1 MKNKLFIYAVFAA
14 LLFAACKNDPESEN
28 PPAPKTVHVQDIS
41 IKNPINPVSLV
52 KGTTYQVEAA
62 VLPENADNKKI
73 SYTSSNKTLV
83 SVNANGLISAEN
95 IGTATITLKAENI
108 SKTINVTVTAARVNV
123 TGIDV
128 SSGDE
133 NVSIVKGGTHKLSAT
148 VKPENATDKTLT
160 YSSDREDIASVDT
173 NGLISAKNV
182 GTASVTIHA
191 ANNITKTISVT
202 VTEAEVPVTDI
213 EFTPHL
219 PAGTLELTIGQVYK
233 FGAKAMPNSA
243 TNKNLKFTTS
253 DASTA
258 WLCGDGNSSV
268 KGEKEGTATVTIESE
283 SNPGV
288 KKIVNLK
295 IKPKPS
301 IKINTSPALCEFNGG
316 NSTFAVE
323 TLNGKLNYTTEV
335 VGGGKK
341 WLTIN
346 GKDSA
351 GENEDT
357 VRFTVNKNNTS
368 WERTAYVKFKDA
380 DGKYIKS
387 DTKGSNGKYD
397 DMQVKLT
404 QKKNDN
410 PEVTIKWL
418 YGITPPADGEKD
430 KIEIPNTHPQEYH
443 KQSYVFTWN
452 ETMTTTF
459 FNTRKV
465 THTGAPHGGFP
476 DGNQCWAKTDA
487 NMLHWWF
494 EQNKENINRYKI
506 KKNLTGDAAKP
517 YEPFYTR
524 GLADNMEHEKSS
536 IANLYREK
544 CINKGGDPGDGLKWY
559 LFGLNG
565 FRNAKNK
572 NFSPALFK
580 DVFNEA
586 NSPIKQPTIYTKK
599 EFEDTIKDALDS
611 KKAVGLNRYGTNTSQ
626 HAITLWGA
634 AFDKDNNI
642 VAIYVVDNNEKPNRV
657 FPYGIWY
664 QKGVD
669 IYADSEPVPDQNNP
683 HFYNP
688 YFINYSSNTYDSSHY
703 IGEITTLDKGE
714 EQWQKW
720 RDANP

>member
-1 MKNKLFIYAVFAA
+1 M
-14 LLFAACKNDPESEN
+14 
-28 PPAPKTVHVQDIS
+28 S
-41 IKNPINPVSLV
+41 I
-52 KGTTYQVEAA
+52 
-62 VLPENADNKKI
+62 
-73 SYTSSNKTLV
+73 
-83 SVNANGLISAEN
+83 
-95 IGTATITLKAENI
+95 
-108 SKTINVTVTAARVNV
+108 
-123 TGIDV
+123 
-128 SSGDE
+128 
-133 NVSIVKGGTHKLSAT
+133 
-148 VKPENATDKTLT
+148 
-160 YSSDREDIASVDT
+160 
-173 NGLISAKNV
+173 
-182 GTASVTIHA
+182 
-191 ANNITKTISVT
+191 
-202 VTEAEVPVTDI
+202 
-213 EFTPHL
+213 
-219 PAGTLELTIGQVYK
+219 
-233 FGAKAMPNSA
+233 
-243 TNKNLKFTTS
+243 
-253 DASTA
+253 
-258 WLCGDGNSSV
+258 
-268 KGEKEGTATVTIESE
+268 
-283 SNPGV
+283 
-288 KKIVNLK
+288 
-295 IKPKPS
+295 
-301 IKINTSPALCEFNGG
+301 
-316 NSTFAVE
+316 
-323 TLNGKLNYTTEV
+323 
-335 VGGGKK
+335 
-341 WLTIN
+341 
-346 GKDSA
+346 
-351 GENEDT
+351 
-357 VRFTVNKNNTS
+357 
-368 WERTAYVKFKDA
+368 
-380 DGKYIKS
+380 
-387 DTKGSNGKYD
+387 
-397 DMQVKLT
+397 T

-418 YGITPPADGEKD
+418 YGITPPKDTEKR
-430 KIEIPNTHPQEYH
+430 KIEIGSTGTYH
-443 KQSYVFTWN
+443 EMSYVFEWY
-452 ETMTTTF
+452 ETTDTTF

-580 DVFNEA
+580 DIFNEA

-599 EFEDTIKDALDS
+599 EFEDTIKDALNS
-611 KKAVGLNRYGTNTSQ
+611 EKAVGLNRYGTDTSQ

-669 IYADSEPVPDQNNP
+669 IYDDTEHEPEQNNP
-683 HFYNP
+683 RFYNP

-714 EQWQKW
+714 EQWKKW

>member
-1 MKNKLFIYAVFAA
+1 MKNKLFIFAMFAA
-14 LLFAACKNDPESEN
+14 IFLASCSIDPETPSV
-28 PPAPKTVHVQDIS
+28 PVQDIS
-41 IKNPINPVSLV
+41 ITKPGTSLSLV

-73 SYTSSNKTLV
+73 SYTSSNKTVISV
-83 SVNANGLISAEN
+83 SANGLISAEN

-108 SKTINVTVTAARVNV
+108 SKTINVTVTATHINV
-123 TGIDV
+123 ASIAV
-128 SSGDE
+128 ASGDE
-133 NVSIVKGGTHKLSAT
+133 NVSIVKGGTHKLSAS
-148 VKPENATDKTLT
+148 VKPENATNKTLT

-173 NGLISAKNV
+173 NGLISAKKV

-213 EFTPHL
+213 EFAPPL

-233 FGAKAMPNSA
+233 FGAKAMPDNA

-253 DASTA
+253 DSSTA

-295 IKPKPS
+295 IKQKPS
-301 IKINTSPALCEFNGG
+301 IKIKTNPEMCESGGG
-316 NSTFAVE
+316 NVSFTME
-323 TLNGKLNYTTEV
+323 TLNGKLNYTPEI

-418 YGITPPADGEKD
+418 YGITPPKDTEKR
-430 KIEIPNTHPQEYH
+430 KIEIGSTGTYH
-443 KQSYVFTWN
+443 EMSYVFEWY
-452 ETMTTTF
+452 ETTDTTF

-580 DVFNEA
+580 DIFNEA

-611 KKAVGLNRYGTNTSQ
+611 KKAVGLNRYGTDTSQ

-669 IYADSEPVPDQNNP
+669 IYDDTEHEPEQNNP
-683 HFYNP
+683 RFYNP

-714 EQWQKW
+714 EQWKKW

>member
-1 MKNKLFIYAVFAA
+1 MRNKFFIYVMFIAI
-14 LLFAACKNDPESEN
+14 LLSSCKDNYEQNDSSE
-28 PPAPKTVHVQDIS
+28 AKVVKVQDIS
-41 IKNPINPVSLV
+41 IKNLTNPISLV
-52 KGTTYQVEAA
+52 KDTTYQIEAT
-62 VLPENADNKKI
+62 VLPENATDKKI
-73 SYTSSNKTLV
+73 SYYSSTPTVANVDEKGLV
-83 SVNANGLISAEN
+83 SALNV
-95 IGTATITLKAENI
+95 GTSTITLKVADK
-108 SKTINVTVTAARVNV
+108 SKTISVTVTAGRVNV
-123 TGIDV
+123 TGI
-128 SSGDE
+128 SLAPSDE
-133 NVSIVKGGTHKLSAT
+133 NVSIIKGKTHKLNASVEPAT
-148 VKPENATDKTLT
+148 ATDKTLT
-160 YSSDREDIASVDT
+160 YSSDHEDIASVDP
-173 NGLISAKNV
+173 NGLISAKKV
-182 GTASVTIHA
+182 GTASVRINA
-191 ANNITKTISVT
+191 ADNITKTVNVT
-202 VTEAEVPVTDI
+202 VTEAEVVVTGI
-213 EFTPHL
+213 ELNPPLSEDTI
-219 PAGTLELTIGQVYK
+219 TLTIGQEYN
-233 FGAKAMPNSA
+233 FGARVVPDNA

-253 DASTA
+253 DSSTA

-268 KGEKEGTATVTIESE
+268 RGEKEGTATITIQSE
-283 SNPGV
+283 SNPSV

-301 IKINTSPALCEFNGG
+301 IRIKTNPEMCGSGGG
-316 NSTFAVE
+316 NVSFTME
-323 TLNGKLNYTTEV
+323 TLNGKLNYTPEI

-341 WLTIN
+341 WLTID
-346 GKDSA
+346 GKDSVS
-351 GENEDT
+351 ENEDT
-357 VRFTVNKNNTS
+357 IRFTVNKNNTS

-410 PEVTIKWL
+410 PEVTIKWV
-418 YGITPPADGEKD
+418 YGITPPKDTEKR
-430 KIEIPNTHPQEYH
+430 KIEIGSTGTYH
-443 KQSYVFTWN
+443 EMSYVFEWY
-452 ETMTTTF
+452 ETTDTTF

-465 THTGAPHGGFP
+465 THTGAPAGGFP
-476 DGNQCWAKTDA
+476 DGKQCWAKTDA

-494 EQNKENINRYKI
+494 EQNKDNINQYKL
-506 KKNLTGDAAKP
+506 KKNITGDAAKP

-536 IANLYREK
+536 IANIFRK
-544 CINKGGDPGDGLKWY
+544 NFINFGGNPANGLQWY
-559 LFGLNG
+559 LFGFDGLI
-565 FRNAKNK
+565 NARPNTS
-572 NFSPALFK
+572 SPALFK

-611 KKAVGLNRYGTNTSQ
+611 KKAVGLNRYGTDTSQ

-669 IYADSEPVPDQNNP
+669 IYADTEHEPDQNNP

-688 YFINYSSNTYDSSHY
+688 YFINYSSNTYDRSHY

-714 EQWQKW
+714 KQWQKW
-720 RDANP
+720 LDEN